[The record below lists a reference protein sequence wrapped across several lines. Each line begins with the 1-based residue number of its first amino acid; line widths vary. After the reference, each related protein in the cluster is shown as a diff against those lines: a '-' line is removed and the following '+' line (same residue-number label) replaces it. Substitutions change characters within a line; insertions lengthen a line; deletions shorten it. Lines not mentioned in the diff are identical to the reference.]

1 MKAVGVR
8 EFKARLS
15 QYLRDV
21 QAGEVVLVTDRGK
34 VVAEVRTPGTPLR
47 EESDVDRAMRR
58 LAEKG
63 GVIVGEPHDP
73 DAYVVSPVRVPEG
86 TSAALLAAEREDRW

>member
-1 MKAVGVR
+1 MKAVGIR

-34 VVAEVRTPGTPLR
+34 VVAEVRTPGAPVR
-47 EESDVDRAMRR
+47 EESDVDRAIRR
-58 LAEKG
+58 LAEGG
-63 GVIVGEPHDP
+63 GVIIGEPHDP
-73 DAYVVSPVRVPEG
+73 SAYVVSPVRAPKG
-86 TSAALLAAEREDRW
+86 TAAELLDAEREERW